1 MRRYISTLGC
11 LVLIAAAGGCR
22 TAVPWRY
29 SNTAQQPIQSK
40 SPATINAGSTAS
52 TSAVGESRLDDCEMT
67 TVGFESVTSFEHD
80 ENSKVQPSALSDAE
94 LSLEQ
99 LIAEVQ
105 TIHPTV
111 EAMYAAWQAAAQR
124 YPQAVSLEDPM
135 FGATLAPASIG
146 SHDTETAYMVEAS
159 QKLPWHGKRA
169 LRGAVERASA
179 DSASQDVETTRQK
192 LAEIAELAYWDYYV
206 SLRLLKLNDENQEIL
221 ESFRDNAISR
231 YENALVTQQDVFQA
245 DIELANLEQRRI
257 EIERMERTAVGR
269 INVLLRRN
277 PLSLLPQPPESIVG
291 TINLPEEQFVLSTAV
306 SQRPEISAVA
316 ARVREEQSRLA
327 LACKQYYPDAEV
339 FGRYDAFWDVQDLR
353 GQVGARVN
361 LPVYTGRLNAAVHE
375 AQFQVAK
382 ARSEYDQTV
391 LDVQSDVQLAYQHVI
406 ESQRTVDVYSKK
418 LIPAAGENVKVAQS
432 SYDTSAIT
440 FLDLALAQRQLID
453 AREKLIEAEV
463 EAQRRFA
470 TLRRMSGGKL
480 PDHPVID
487 GDPALQDEPTQFS
500 QPELKGDSQSLTLI
514 DSN

>member
-1 MRRYISTLGC
+1 MRLYISILGY
-11 LVLIAAAGGCR
+11 LLLIASATGCR
-22 TAVPWRY
+22 TSVAYRY
-29 SNTAQQPIQSK
+29 SSTSQQPIQSV
-40 SPATINAGSTAS
+40 SPTTINAGSTTS
-52 TSAVGESRLDDCEMT
+52 TPAVGESRLEDSEVT
-67 TVGFESVTSFEHD
+67 TVGFESVTSFEPD
-80 ENSKVQPSALSDAE
+80 ENSKVQPPALSDAE

-99 LIAEVQ
+99 LIADVQ
-105 TIHPTV
+105 AIHPTV
-111 EAMYAAWQAAAQR
+111 QAMYAAWQAAAQR

-135 FGATLAPASIG
+135 FGATLAPASVR
-146 SHDTETAYMVEAS
+146 SRNTDTAYMVEAS

-179 DSASQDVETTRQK
+179 DSASQDVATTRQK

-206 SLRLLKLNDENQEIL
+206 ALRLLKLNDENREIL
-221 ESFRDNAISR
+221 ESFRDNAVTR
-231 YENALVTQQDVFQA
+231 YENSLVTQQDVLQA

-257 EIERMERTAVGR
+257 GIERMERTAIGR

-277 PLSLLPQPPESIVG
+277 PLSSLPQMPETIVRA
-291 TINLPEEQFVLSTAV
+291 IDLPEEQFVLSTAV

-316 ARVREEQSRLA
+316 ARVREEHSRLA

-361 LPVYTGRLNAAVHE
+361 LPVYTGRINAEVHE

-382 ARSEYDQTV
+382 ARAEYDQMV
-391 LDVQSDVQLAYQHVI
+391 LDVQSDVQMAYQQVV

-418 LIPAAGENVKVAQS
+418 LIPAADENVIVAQS

-470 TLRRMSGGKL
+470 TLRRVSGGKL
-480 PDHPVID
+480 PDQPVID
-487 GDPALQDEPTQFS
+487 GDPAMQDDPTQFS

-514 DSN
+514 HSN